1 MKTYKLS
8 IGKTESSNKVVTVVR
23 GWQHIM
29 TQLSTHVVA
38 AKKGGKYLIGGY
50 YSGGVRKEEFMVA
63 RTLLVLDI
71 DGYVGSIDD
80 LAFDLEISVPGAFV
94 AYSSYSHTKKNPRI
108 RVVLPM
114 SRELT
119 PDEYRAFAINFML
132 NTSIPFEA
140 FDACSSVPNQA
151 MFLPQHPEGGEF
163 WTMSQDGDELLVPDV
178 IHGVDRHLTVDS
190 SDEDDLDELSS
201 VLANQPL
208 DITPE
213 MVDAYLSA
221 LDPTTATYDTWYK
234 VGMAL
239 FHQFQ
244 GESVGFERWLVWS
257 SRDGERFDEGEMPN
271 KWRSFG
277 GAQSPITFASIM
289 HWVKEAGGIVAV
301 NNMFDALL
309 LEASQV
315 ESFEQYKLFKDKI
328 TAMSDHVLPP
338 VYRSGVVSELAD
350 HFGKLHK
357 VAKGAITKE
366 MQASRVAR
374 AQTVVQPDWLDPWVY
389 VESTCAF
396 ANADVADY
404 MIKREAF
411 NAKFDREPECVS
423 AERQASQLALVNYNL
438 QTVVDVMFFPAAG
451 KFFTYEHKRMMNSY
465 SPKGV
470 APCDVID
477 ADGQTVVDMFLKHVA
492 FTLEHVVEQELFLD
506 WMAWIYQNPGKR
518 VGWAMLLQ
526 GAPGTGKSYFGN
538 VFEELLG
545 TNVRSLDTQAISGR
559 FTGWAHGSLVTVV
572 EEIRIAGTN
581 KYEILDKL
589 KPIISNSTIQ
599 IEEKGRDHRTI
610 PNFTSYFLLT
620 NHKDAVP
627 LGEGERRYCAMFS
640 RIQSEEELFDALGGR
655 EKAREYFD
663 ELFANTR
670 RRSDAIARFLLDRKI
685 AKSFDPSG
693 RAPDT
698 GAKSEMKALS
708 VSPDWDAI
716 DDAITNNQCEVINKD
731 IVDVTWMNKLMVGEG
746 LELPKNRTASIILS
760 EMGYSPIPGRKVK
773 IYGVGQHYVWIR
785 GSVDDD
791 RILEVK
797 NIVRNFHNS
806 KNDNFLE
813 KVEF

>member
-1 MKTYKLS
+1 M
-8 IGKTESSNKVVTVVR
+8 
-23 GWQHIM
+23 
-29 TQLSTHVVA
+29 
-38 AKKGGKYLIGGY
+38 
-50 YSGGVRKEEFMVA
+50 
-63 RTLLVLDI
+63 
-71 DGYVGSIDD
+71 
-80 LAFDLEISVPGAFV
+80 PCAFV
-94 AYSSYSHTKKNPRI
+94 AYSSYRHSNAKPRV
-108 RVVLPM
+108 RVVAPL

-132 NTSIPFEA
+132 GTSIPFEA
-140 FDACSSVPNQA
+140 FDKCSSVPNQA

-163 WTMSQDGDELLVPDV
+163 WSMAQDGDELLVPDV
-178 IHGVDRHLTVDS
+178 IHGVEPHGVRGHVISDS
-190 SDEDDLDELSS
+190 SDELDELSS

-221 LDPTTATYDTWYK
+221 LDPTAATYDTWLK

-239 FHQFQ
+239 FHQFE
-244 GESVGFERWLVWS
+244 GSAVGFERWVGWS
-257 SRDGERFDEGEMPN
+257 SADSERFNDSEMPT

-277 GAQSPITFASIM
+277 GAESPITFASIM
-289 HWVKEAGGIVAV
+289 HWVKEAGGVVAV
-301 NNMFDALL
+301 DNMFDTLL
-309 LEASQV
+309 LEASRVTTFDEYQ
-315 ESFEQYKLFKDKI
+315 LFKDKI

-350 HFGKLHK
+350 HFGKLNK

-374 AQTVVQPDWLDPWVY
+374 AHSVVQPDWLDPWVY
-389 VESTCAF
+389 VENTCSF
-396 ANADVADY
+396 ANAEVADY

-411 NAKFDREPECVS
+411 NAKFDREPECVA

-477 ADGQTVVDMFLKHVA
+477 ADGQKVVDMFLSHVA
-492 FTLEHVVEQELFLD
+492 FTLERPSEQELFLD
-506 WMAWIYQNPGKR
+506 WMAYIYQNPGKR

-545 TNVRSLDTQAISGR
+545 SNVRSLDTQAISGR

-599 IEEKGRDHRTI
+599 IEEKGRDHRTV
-610 PNFTSYFLLT
+610 PNFTSYLLLT

-627 LGEGERRYCAMFS
+627 LGDGERRYCAMFS
-640 RIQSEEELFDALGGR
+640 RIQSEEELFDAFGGR

-670 RRSDAIARFLLDRKI
+670 RRPDAIARFLLNRQI

-708 VSPDWDAI
+708 VSPEWDAI
-716 DDAITNNQCEVINKD
+716 DDAISNNTCEVINDK
-731 IVDVTWMNKLMVGEG
+731 IIDVTWLNKIIVGQG
-746 LELPKNRTASIILS
+746 GELPKNRTASIILS
-760 EMGYSPIPGRKVK
+760 EMGYAPIPGRKIK
-773 IYGVGQHYVWIR
+773 IYGDGHHYVWIR
-785 GSVDDD
+785 GAVDDE

-797 NIVRNFHNS
+797 TIVRDFYNN
-806 KNDNFLE
+806 KNGGFLE

>member
-29 TQLSTHVVA
+29 KQLSTHVVA
-38 AKKGGKYLIGGY
+38 PKKGGKYLVGGY
-50 YSGGVRKEEFMVA
+50 YSGDVRKEEYMVA

-71 DGYVGSIDD
+71 DGYVGTIDD

-94 AYSSYSHTKKNPRI
+94 AYSSYRHTKAAPRI
-108 RVVLPM
+108 RVVLPL

-119 PDEYRAFAINFML
+119 PDEYRAYAMNFML
-132 NTSIPFEA
+132 STSIPIEA
-140 FDACSSVPNQA
+140 FDKCSSVPNQA

-163 WTMSQDGDELLVPDV
+163 WSMAQDGEELLVPDV
-178 IHGVDRHLTVDS
+178 IHGVERHVTVDS
-190 SDEDDLDELSS
+190 SDDLDELS
-201 VLANQPL
+201 VALANQPL

-221 LDPTTATYDTWYK
+221 LDPVNVEYETWVK

-244 GESVGFERWLVWS
+244 GSAAGFERWVAWS
-257 SRDGERFDEGEMPN
+257 SADSERFNDSEMPN

-277 GAQSPITFASIM
+277 GAETPITFASIM
-289 HWVKEAGGIVAV
+289 HWVKEAGGVVAV
-301 NNMFDALL
+301 DNMFESLL
-309 LEASQV
+309 LEAAKVATFDEYQT
-315 ESFEQYKLFKDKI
+315 FKDKI

-338 VYRSGVVSELAD
+338 VYRSGIVSELAD
-350 HFGKLHK
+350 HFGKVNK

-374 AQTVVQPDWLDPWVY
+374 ANTVVQPDWLDPWVY
-389 VESTCAF
+389 VENTCSF

-411 NAKFDREPECVS
+411 NAKFDREPECVA

-465 SPKGV
+465 SAKGV

-477 ADGQTVVDMFLKHVA
+477 ADGQQVVDMFLSHVA
-492 FTLEHVVEQELFLD
+492 FTLERPAEQDLFLD
-506 WMAWIYQNPGKR
+506 WMAYIYQNPGKR

-545 TNVRSLDTQAISGR
+545 SNVRSLDTQAISGR

-599 IEEKGRDHRTI
+599 IEEKGRDHRTV
-610 PNFTSYFLLT
+610 PNFTSYLLLT

-627 LGEGERRYCAMFS
+627 LGDGERRYCAMFS
-640 RIQSEEELFDALGGR
+640 RIQSEEELFDAFGGR

-663 ELFANTR
+663 NLFANTR
-670 RRSDAIARFLLDRKI
+670 RRPDAIARFLLDRKI

-716 DDAITNNQCEVINKD
+716 DDAISNNTCEVINKD
-731 IVDVTWMNKLMVGEG
+731 IIDVTWLNKVIVGQG
-746 LELPKNRTASIILS
+746 GELPKNRTASIILS
-760 EMGYSPIPGRKVK
+760 EMGYSPIVGRKIK
-773 IYGVGQHYVWIR
+773 IYGDGHHYVWIR
-785 GSVDDD
+785 GAVDDE
-791 RILEVK
+791 RVLEVK
-797 NIVRNFHNS
+797 NIVREFFNN
-806 KNDNFLE
+806 KNGGFLE
-813 KVEF
+813 KVDF

>member
-38 AKKGGKYLIGGY
+38 TKKGGKYLIGGY
-50 YSGGVRKEEFMVA
+50 YSGDVRKEEHMLA

-71 DGYVGSIDD
+71 DDYVGTIED
-80 LAFDLEISVPGAFV
+80 LAFDLEISVPGTFV
-94 AYSSYSHTKKNPRI
+94 AYSSYSHKTNQPRV
-108 RVVLPM
+108 RVVLPL

-119 PDEYRAFAINFML
+119 PDEYRAFATTFML
-132 NTSIPFEA
+132 STTIPFDA
-140 FDACSSVPNQA
+140 FDKCSTVPNQA

-163 WTMSQDGDELLVPDV
+163 WTMSQGGEELQVPDV
-178 IHGVDRHLTVDS
+178 IHGVERRVVADS
-190 SDEDDLDELSS
+190 SDDLDDLS
-201 VLANQPL
+201 VALANQPL
-208 DITPE
+208 DITNE

-244 GESVGFERWLVWS
+244 GLAVGYERWLLWS
-257 SRDGERFDEGEMPN
+257 SADGERFDESEMPT

-277 GAQSPITFASIM
+277 GAESPITFASIM
-289 HWVKEAGGIVAV
+289 HWVKEQGGVV
-301 NNMFDALL
+301 GVSNMFNDLL
-309 LEASQV
+309 LEAAKV
-315 ESFEQYKLFKDKI
+315 ETFEQYLVFKDKI

-350 HFGKLHK
+350 HFGKLNK

-366 MQASRVAR
+366 TQASRVAR
-374 AQTVVQPDWLDPWVY
+374 TQVVVQPDWLDPWVY
-389 VESTCAF
+389 VENTCSF

-404 MIKREAF
+404 IIKREAF
-411 NAKFDREPECVS
+411 NAKFDREPECIA
-423 AERQASQLALVNYNL
+423 AERPASQLALVNYNL

-477 ADGQTVVDMFLKHVA
+477 ADGQVVVEMFLKHVA
-492 FTLEHVVEQELFLD
+492 FTLEHSSEQDLFLD
-506 WMAWIYQNPGKR
+506 WMAYIYQNPGKR
-518 VGWAMLLQ
+518 IGWAMLLQ

-545 TNVRSLDTQAISGR
+545 SNVRSLDTQAISGR

-589 KPIISNSTIQ
+589 KPIISNATIQ

-627 LGEGERRYCAMFS
+627 LGDGERRYCAMFS
-640 RIQSEEELFDALGGR
+640 RIQSEEELFDAFGGR
-655 EKAREYFD
+655 EKARDYFD
-663 ELFANTR
+663 DLFSNTR
-670 RRSDAIARFLLDRKI
+670 RRPDAIARFLLDREI
-685 AKSFDPSG
+685 SKSFDPSG

-698 GAKSEMKALS
+698 GAKREMKALS

-716 DDAITNNQCEVINKD
+716 DDAIKNNTCEVIND
-731 IVDVTWMNKLMVGEG
+731 EIVDVTWMNKLSASSNVEM
-746 LELPKNRTASIILS
+746 PKNRTASIILS
-760 EMGYSPIPGRKVK
+760 EMGYSPLPDRKIK
-773 IYGVGQHYVWIR
+773 IYADGYHYVWIR
-785 GSVDDD
+785 GAITQA

-797 NIVRNFHNS
+797 NIVREFFN
-806 KNDNFLE
+806 KKDGGFLE

>member
-1 MKTYKLS
+1 MKTYNLS

-29 TQLSTHVVA
+29 KQLSTHTVA
-38 AKKGGKYLIGGY
+38 AKKGGKYLVGGY
-50 YSGGVRKEEFMVA
+50 YKGDVRKEEFMVA
-63 RTLLVLDI
+63 RTLMVLDI
-71 DGYVGSIDD
+71 DGYVGSIED
-80 LAFDLEISVPGAFV
+80 LAFDLEISIPGTFV
-94 AYSSYSHTKKNPRI
+94 AYSSHRHDNKKPRI
-108 RVVLPM
+108 RVVLPL
-114 SRELT
+114 SREVT
-119 PDEYRAFAINFML
+119 PDEYRALAINFML
-132 NTSIPFEA
+132 NTAIPFDA
-140 FDACSSVPNQA
+140 FDKCSSVPNQA
-151 MFLPQHPEGGEF
+151 MFLPQHPEGGDH
-163 WTMSQDGDELLVPDV
+163 WTMTQEGDELLVPDV
-178 IHGVDRHLTVDS
+178 IPGVERHTAVDS
-190 SDEDDLDELSS
+190 SDDGLDELSAA
-201 VLANQPL
+201 LANQPL

-221 LDPTTATYDTWYK
+221 LDPVNVEYETWVK
-234 VGMAL
+234 VGMAIY
-239 FHQFQ
+239 HQFQ
-244 GESVGFERWLVWS
+244 GSAAGFERWVAWS
-257 SRDGERFDEGEMPN
+257 SADSERFDESEMPT

-277 GAQSPITFASIM
+277 GSESPITFASIM
-289 HWVKEAGGIVAV
+289 HWVKEAGGVVAV
-301 NNMFDALL
+301 DNMFESLL
-309 LEASQV
+309 LEASKVATFDEYQR
-315 ESFEQYKLFKDKI
+315 FKDKI

-350 HFGKLHK
+350 HFGKINK

-374 AQTVVQPDWLDPWVY
+374 AHSAVQPDWLDPWVY
-389 VESTCAF
+389 VENTCSF

-411 NAKFDREPECVS
+411 NAKFDREPECVA
-423 AERQASQLALVNYNL
+423 AERQASQLALVNYDL

-470 APCDVID
+470 SPCEVID
-477 ADGQTVVDMFLKHVA
+477 DDGQVVVDMFLNHVA
-492 FTLEHVVEQELFLD
+492 FTLESKDEQDLFLD
-506 WMAWIYQNPGKR
+506 WFAYIYQNPGKR

-545 TNVRSLDTQAISGR
+545 SNVRSLDTQAISGR
-559 FTGWAHGSLVTVV
+559 FTGWAHGSIVTVV

-599 IEEKGRDHRTI
+599 IEEKGRDHRTV

-627 LGEGERRYCAMFS
+627 LGDGERRYCAMFS
-640 RIQSEEELFDALGGR
+640 KIQSEEELFDAFGGR
-655 EKAREYFD
+655 EQAREYFD
-663 ELFANTR
+663 NLFDNTR
-670 RRSDAIARFLLDRKI
+670 RRPDAIARFLLDRKI

-698 GAKSEMKALS
+698 GAKREMKALS
-708 VSPDWDAI
+708 VSPEWDAM
-716 DDAITNNQCEVINKD
+716 DDAISNNTCEVINKD
-731 IVDVTWMNKLMVGEG
+731 IVDVTWMNKVVLGQG
-746 LELPKNRTASIILS
+746 GELPKNRTASIILS

-773 IYGVGQHYVWIR
+773 IYNDGHHYVWIR
-785 GSVDDD
+785 GAVDDA
-791 RILEVK
+791 RVTEVK
-797 NIVRNFHNS
+797 NIVRDFYSN
-806 KNDNFLE
+806 KTGNFLE

>member
-29 TQLSTHVVA
+29 KQLSTHVVA
-38 AKKGGKYLIGGY
+38 AKKGGKYLVGGY
-50 YSGGVRKEEFMVA
+50 YSGDVRKEEYMVA

-71 DGYVGSIDD
+71 DGYVGTIDD

-94 AYSSYSHTKKNPRI
+94 AYSSYRHTKAAPRI
-108 RVVLPM
+108 RVVLPL

-119 PDEYRAFAINFML
+119 PDEYRAYAMNFML
-132 NTSIPFEA
+132 NTSIPIEA
-140 FDACSSVPNQA
+140 FDKCSSVPNQA

-163 WTMSQDGDELLVPDV
+163 WSMAQDGEELLVPDV
-178 IHGVDRHLTVDS
+178 IHGVERHVTVDS
-190 SDEDDLDELSS
+190 SDDGLDDLSS
-201 VLANQPL
+201 ALANQPL

-221 LDPTTATYDTWYK
+221 LDPVDSTYDMWYK

-239 FHQFQ
+239 FHQFE
-244 GESVGFERWLVWS
+244 GSAAGFERWVAWS
-257 SRDGERFDEGEMPN
+257 SADSERFNDSEMPT

-277 GAQSPITFASIM
+277 GAETPITFASIM
-289 HWVKEAGGIVAV
+289 HWVKEAGGVVAV
-301 NNMFDALL
+301 DNMFESLL
-309 LEASQV
+309 LEASKVATFDEYQT
-315 ESFEQYKLFKDKI
+315 FKDKI

-350 HFGKLHK
+350 HFGKINK

-374 AQTVVQPDWLDPWVY
+374 AHSVVQPDWLDPWVY
-389 VESTCAF
+389 VENTCSF

-411 NAKFDREPECVS
+411 NAKFDREPECVA

-465 SPKGV
+465 SAKGV
-470 APCDVID
+470 APCDTID
-477 ADGQTVVDMFLKHVA
+477 DDGKKVVDMFLSHVA
-492 FTLEHVVEQELFLD
+492 FTLERPAEQDLFLD
-506 WMAWIYQNPGKR
+506 WMAYIYQNPGKR
-518 VGWAMLLQ
+518 IGWAMLLQ

-545 TNVRSLDTQAISGR
+545 SNVRSLDTQAISGR

-599 IEEKGRDHRTI
+599 IEEKGRDHRTV
-610 PNFTSYFLLT
+610 PNFTSYLLLT

-627 LGEGERRYCAMFS
+627 LGDGERRYCAMFS
-640 RIQSEEELFDALGGR
+640 RIQSEEELFDAFGGR

-670 RRSDAIARFLLDRKI
+670 RRPDAIARFLLDRKI
-685 AKSFDPSG
+685 SKSFDPSG

-716 DDAITNNQCEVINKD
+716 DDAISNNTCEVINDK
-731 IVDVTWMNKLMVGEG
+731 IIDVTWLNKIIVGQG
-746 LELPKNRTASIILS
+746 GELPKNRTASIILS
-760 EMGYSPIPGRKVK
+760 EMGYAPIPGRKIK
-773 IYGVGQHYVWIR
+773 IYGDGHHYVWIR
-785 GSVDDD
+785 GAVDDE
-791 RILEVK
+791 RVLEVK
-797 NIVRNFHNS
+797 NIVREFFNN
-806 KNDNFLE
+806 KNGGFLE
-813 KVEF
+813 KVDF

>member
-1 MKTYKLS
+1 MKTYNLS

-29 TQLSTHVVA
+29 KQLSTHTVA
-38 AKKGGKYLIGGY
+38 AKKGGKYLVGGY
-50 YSGGVRKEEFMVA
+50 YSGDVRKEEFMVA
-63 RTLLVLDI
+63 RTLMVLDI
-71 DGYVGSIDD
+71 DGYVGSIED
-80 LAFDLEISVPGAFV
+80 LAFDLEISIPGTFV
-94 AYSSYSHTKKNPRI
+94 AYSSHRHDNKKPRI
-108 RVVLPM
+108 RVVLPL
-114 SRELT
+114 SREVT
-119 PDEYRAFAINFML
+119 PDEYRALAINFML
-132 NTSIPFEA
+132 NTTIPFEA
-140 FDACSSVPNQA
+140 FDKCSSVPNQA
-151 MFLPQHPEGGEF
+151 MFLPQHPEGGDH
-163 WTMSQDGDELLVPDV
+163 WTMTQEGDELLVPDV
-178 IHGVDRHLTVDS
+178 IPGVERHVTVDS
-190 SDEDDLDELSS
+190 SDDGLDELSAA
-201 VLANQPL
+201 LANQPL

-221 LDPTTATYDTWYK
+221 LDPTQAPYDTWVK

-244 GESVGFERWLVWS
+244 GSAAGFERWVAWS
-257 SRDGERFDEGEMPN
+257 SADSERFDDAEMAP
-271 KWRSFG
+271 KWQSFG
-277 GAQSPITFASIM
+277 GSESPITFASIM
-289 HWVKEAGGIVAV
+289 HWVKEAGGVVAV
-301 NNMFDALL
+301 DNMFESLL
-309 LEASQV
+309 LEASKVATFDEYQ
-315 ESFEQYKLFKDKI
+315 LFKDKI

-350 HFGKLHK
+350 HFGKINK

-374 AQTVVQPDWLDPWVY
+374 ANTVVQPDWLDPWVY
-389 VESTCAF
+389 VENTCSF

-411 NAKFDREPECVS
+411 NAKFDREPECVA
-423 AERQASQLALVNYNL
+423 AERQASQLALVNYDL

-470 APCDVID
+470 SACDVID
-477 ADGQTVVDMFLKHVA
+477 DDGQMVVDMFLKHVA
-492 FTLEHVVEQELFLD
+492 FTLESQYEQDLFLD
-506 WMAWIYQNPGKR
+506 WMAYIYQNPGKR

-545 TNVRSLDTQAISGR
+545 SNVRSLDTQAISGR
-559 FTGWAHGSLVTVV
+559 FTGWAHGSIVTVV

-599 IEEKGRDHRTI
+599 IEEKGRDHRTV
-610 PNFTSYFLLT
+610 PNFTSYLLLT

-627 LGEGERRYCAMFS
+627 LGDGERRYCAMFS
-640 RIQSEEELFDALGGR
+640 RIQSEEELFDAFGGR

-663 ELFANTR
+663 DLFANTR
-670 RRSDAIARFLLDRKI
+670 RRPDAIARFLLNRKI
-685 AKSFDPSG
+685 ADSFDPSG

-698 GAKSEMKALS
+698 GAKREMKALS
-708 VSPDWDAI
+708 VSPDWDLI
-716 DDAITNNQCEVINKD
+716 DDAISNNNCEVINDK
-731 IVDVTWMNKLMVGEG
+731 IVDVTWMNKVVLGQG
-746 LELPKNRTASIILS
+746 GELPKNRTASIILS
-760 EMGYSPIPGRKVK
+760 EMGYSPIPGRKIK
-773 IYGVGQHYVWIR
+773 IYNDGHHYVWIR
-785 GSVDDD
+785 GAVDDP
-791 RILEVK
+791 RVTEVK
-797 NIVRNFHNS
+797 NIVRDFHSNKS
-806 KNDNFLE
+806 GGFLE

>member
-23 GWQHIM
+23 GWQHIIK
-29 TQLSTHVVA
+29 QLSTHVVTD
-38 AKKGGKYLIGGY
+38 KKGGKYLVGGY
-50 YSGGVRKEEFMVA
+50 YKGDVRKEEFMVA

-71 DGYVGSIDD
+71 DGYVGSIED
-80 LAFDLEISVPGAFV
+80 LAFDLEISIPGTFV
-94 AYSSYSHTKKNPRI
+94 AYSSYRHEKKRPRI
-108 RVVLPM
+108 RVVLPL
-114 SRELT
+114 SREVT
-119 PDEYRAFAINFML
+119 PDEYRALAINFML
-132 NTSIPFEA
+132 NTTVPFEA
-140 FDACSSVPNQA
+140 FDKCSSVPNQA

-163 WTMSQDGDELLVPDV
+163 WSMSQGGDELLVPDI
-178 IHGVDRHLTVDS
+178 IHGVNRHLTVDS

-213 MVDAYLSA
+213 MVDSYLLA
-221 LDPTTATYDTWYK
+221 LDPTTVEYDTWIK

-244 GESVGFERWLVWS
+244 GAAVGYERWLVWS

-301 NNMFDALL
+301 SNMFDALL
-309 LEASQV
+309 HEASQV

-374 AQTVVQPDWLDPWVY
+374 AQAVVQPDWLDPWVY
-389 VESTCAF
+389 VESTCCF

-411 NAKFDREPECVS
+411 NAKFDREPECVA

-470 APCDVID
+470 RPCDVID
-477 ADGQTVVDMFLKHVA
+477 ADGQGVVDMFLSHVA
-492 FTLEHVVEQELFLD
+492 FTLEHPAERELFLD
-506 WMAWIYQNPGKR
+506 WMAYIYQNPGKR
-518 VGWAMLLQ
+518 IGWAMLLQ

-640 RIQSEEELFDALGGR
+640 RIQSEEELFDAFGGR

-663 ELFANTR
+663 GLFASTR

-685 AKSFDPSG
+685 SKSFDPSG